1 MTDGKIT
8 LRLRNVAYTL
18 EEGDDAAYES
28 VDESR
33 YHGVDVGILLTGE
46 DGIAYQIYCDQMNDL
61 DWIGVYRVTKNLE
74 KGLLKDVTQSP
85 LWSKLVGDEVVIDLS
100 ARKPR
105 VVELR
110 GSKHSLY
117 CYASG
122 EDRIIVQATRPDLP
136 ENIDDSPEEK
146 RDRADEKS
154 GPDSGVVEALKE
166 AGAFCGASLILFVFV
181 WPPWFLLLQD
191 AVRSAVTGL
200 LVSMGI
206 LLIRAFLLPHSEA
219 IFVVLNAVIIL
230 AICFVRWLS

>member
-1 MTDGKIT
+1 MTDGTIK
-8 LRLRNVAYTL
+8 LRLRNVAYDL
-18 EEGDDAAYES
+18 EEGDDAGYES

-33 YHGVDVGILLTGE
+33 YHGVDSGILLIGE
-46 DGIAYQIYCDQMNDL
+46 DGIAYEIHCNQMNDL
-61 DWIGVYRVTKNLE
+61 DWIAVYRVTENLE

-85 LWSKLVGDEVVIDLS
+85 LWSKLVGDEVVIELS

-110 GSKHSLY
+110 GSKCSLF
-117 CYASG
+117 CSASG
-122 EDRIIVQATRPDLP
+122 DDRIIVEETRPDLP

-146 RDRADEKS
+146 RDLADEKS

-206 LLIRAFLLPHSEA
+206 LLIRAFLPHTEA

-230 AICFVRWLS
+230 TICFVRWLS